1 MVNHFARETVSRLKE
16 LIQAPPHPTLYQIR
30 PYYVPGTK
38 TFLRRCIEIYRRLS
52 RNGAV
57 QIFFLTPGR
66 NIFAGKYVKSE
77 PFLAV
82 LRLHIVF
89 NVK

>member
-57 QIFFLTPGR
+57 QIFFLTPDR

-77 PFLAV
+77 PFFSCVAV
-82 LRLHIVF
+82 TYCF
-89 NVK
+89 